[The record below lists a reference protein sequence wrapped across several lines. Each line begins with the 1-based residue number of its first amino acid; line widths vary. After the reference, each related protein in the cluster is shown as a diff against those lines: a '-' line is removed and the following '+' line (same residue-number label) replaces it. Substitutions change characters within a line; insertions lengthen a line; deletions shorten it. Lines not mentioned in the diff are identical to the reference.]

1 MRHLQEVIYF
11 GEPPMNL
18 LKKSHHQK
26 IQKEIEIKMERSKHC
41 QEMRI
46 QILGRKLSTLILSH

>member
-1 MRHLQEVIYF
+1 MHHLQEVIFF
-11 GEPPMNL
+11 GELPMNL
-18 LKKSHHQK
+18 LKKSLHQK
-26 IQKEIEIKMERSKHC
+26 IQKEIGIKMARSKDC